1 MVAGSGSLEVVAV
14 GVGSGSLEVVVAGSL
29 EVVVVV
35 LASVASVAFVAF
47 VASVEVVGAVIPWIG
62 LDWIGFD
69 SLLNIIT
76 L

>member
-1 MVAGSGSLEVVAV
+1 MA
-14 GVGSGSLEVVVAGSL
+14 GSGSLEVVVA
-29 EVVVVV
+29 V
-35 LASVASVAFVAF
+35 LASVAF

-62 LDWIGFD
+62 LDCTGLD

>member
-14 GVGSGSLEVVVAGSL
+14 VVGSGSLVAA
-29 EVVVVV
+29 V
-35 LASVASVAFVAF
+35 LASLASVAFVAF

-62 LDWIGFD
+62 LDCTGLD

>member
-1 MVAGSGSLEVVAV
+1 MVAAVVAGSGSL
-14 GVGSGSLEVVVAGSL
+14 VGSGSLEVVVAGSL

-35 LASVASVAFVAF
+35 LASVASVAFV
-47 VASVEVVGAVIPWIG
+47 EVVGAVIPWIG
-62 LDWIGFD
+62 LDCTGLD